1 MLRIFKQRWNRNAP
15 CPSRQP
21 HWKCSRLPPITSPSP
36 SGSLPMYEAL
46 TAVPSSTRWWNEG
59 CSKRANG
66 WTCPASPLPTAPR
79 PHSCGVLGCP
89 RWTRSRTDRL
99 SLAQKGACPMTG
111 WLIAGGILLL
121 LAGLL
126 FTPAVLHL
134 TLQDNAPPVIRL
146 SFLGIPLYRSDRKQ
160 STAKRS
166 AKHKKK
172 RTKKQT
178 SSSKKKKQKQTEEE
192 RRMVRLAARCL
203 LKYLQRASPPH
214 QMHSFPTRFY
224 LYWRWQLGCGR
235 MCGRIRQ
242 VEYRTLSLS
251 GSTGNGLFR
260 CL

>member
-1 MLRIFKQRWNRNAP
+1 
-15 CPSRQP
+15 
-21 HWKCSRLPPITSPSP
+21 
-36 SGSLPMYEAL
+36 
-46 TAVPSSTRWWNEG
+46 
-59 CSKRANG
+59 
-66 WTCPASPLPTAPR
+66 
-79 PHSCGVLGCP
+79 
-89 RWTRSRTDRL
+89 
-99 SLAQKGACPMTG
+99 MTG

-160 STAKRS
+160 HAAKRS

-192 RRMVRLAARCL
+192 RRSLSEWFDL
-203 LKYLQRASPPH
+203 LHDALQRASPPH

-224 LYWRWQLGCGR
+224 LYWRWQLGCGSL
-235 MCGRIRQ
+235 CGRIRQ
-242 VEYRTLSLS
+242 VEHCTLSLS
-251 GSTGNGLFR
+251 GSAGNGLFR

>member
-1 MLRIFKQRWNRNAP
+1 
-15 CPSRQP
+15 
-21 HWKCSRLPPITSPSP
+21 
-36 SGSLPMYEAL
+36 
-46 TAVPSSTRWWNEG
+46 
-59 CSKRANG
+59 
-66 WTCPASPLPTAPR
+66 
-79 PHSCGVLGCP
+79 
-89 RWTRSRTDRL
+89 
-99 SLAQKGACPMTG
+99 MTG

-192 RRMVRLAARCL
+192 RR
-203 LKYLQRASPPH
+203 
-214 QMHSFPTRFY
+214 
-224 LYWRWQLGCGR
+224 
-235 MCGRIRQ
+235 
-242 VEYRTLSLS
+242 SLS
-251 GSTGNGLFR
+251 EWFDL
-260 CL
+260 LHDA

>member
-1 MLRIFKQRWNRNAP
+1 
-15 CPSRQP
+15 
-21 HWKCSRLPPITSPSP
+21 
-36 SGSLPMYEAL
+36 
-46 TAVPSSTRWWNEG
+46 
-59 CSKRANG
+59 
-66 WTCPASPLPTAPR
+66 
-79 PHSCGVLGCP
+79 
-89 RWTRSRTDRL
+89 
-99 SLAQKGACPMTG
+99 MTG

-192 RRMVRLAARCL
+192 RRSLSEWFDLLHDALSSIRKGLRRLT
-203 LKYLQRASPPH
+203 K
-214 QMHSFPTRFY
+214 
-224 LYWRWQLGCGR
+224 
-235 MCGRIRQ
+235 RIRFRHVSIYIGGGVPVNQ
-242 VEYRTLSLS
+242 DADDKNDTYSDGYQIYHLVDTLDRK
-251 GSTGNGLFR
+251 STRLNSSHNVASR
-260 CL
+260 MPSSA

>member
-1 MLRIFKQRWNRNAP
+1 
-15 CPSRQP
+15 
-21 HWKCSRLPPITSPSP
+21 
-36 SGSLPMYEAL
+36 
-46 TAVPSSTRWWNEG
+46 
-59 CSKRANG
+59 
-66 WTCPASPLPTAPR
+66 
-79 PHSCGVLGCP
+79 
-89 RWTRSRTDRL
+89 
-99 SLAQKGACPMTG
+99 MTG

-192 RRMVRLAARCL
+192 RRSLSEWFDL
-203 LKYLQRASPPH
+203 LHDALSRRGFAASPNAFVSDTFLFILALATG
-214 QMHSFPTRFY
+214 M
-224 LYWRWQLGCGR
+224 
-235 MCGRIRQ
+235 RQ
-242 VEYRTLSLS
+242 NVRQNTPS
-251 GSTGNGLFR
+251 
-260 CL
+260 